1 MKLKKGQI
9 VYIQTEKY
17 TVINMIEYKEDTWI
31 WQEYEMKG
39 TNSYK
44 WLSIEEDE
52 NNKIQYYL
60 YDRYLGNIDIN
71 EIEFQNGNKTYELY
85 EKGIQTVN
93 NFFGNVDVDK
103 YEQCEYFDYQTKD
116 EKSIISVEK
125 WEDEIEKSI
134 GIPIDETNIQI
145 TDEIEKNENNNIKNN
160 GPKTGNS
167 SIWIWI
173 FLAVMFLPTIFSMFS
188 GLFVNKSI
196 QKYLQKETTKYRY
209 ETSVTN
215 NTNNEKAKV
224 YESMLASV
232 DETVKDII
240 DGVPEGITKTSGD
253 ENNPDEG
260 IGLQTKKE
268 YAFIYKENQKIY
280 IQVSS
285 KKYLNNS
292 GTMYHSSHYRHYH
305 TYYSG
310 VYSSNKYNN
319 YAYSARQKSVNS
331 RTSSGGGTSSGK

>member
-9 VYIQTEKY
+9 IYIKTKKY

-31 WQEYEMKG
+31 WQEYEIKG
-39 TNSYK
+39 ANSYK
-44 WLSIEEDE
+44 WLSVEEDE

-60 YDRYLGNIDIN
+60 YDRYVGNVDIN
-71 EIEFQNGNKTYELY
+71 EIEFQNANKTYKLY
-85 EKGIQTVN
+85 EKGTQTVN

-116 EKSIISVEK
+116 KKSIISVEK

-134 GIPIDETNIQI
+134 GVPIDETNIQI
-145 TDEIEKNENNNIKNN
+145 TDQIEKNENNNIKNN
-160 GPKTGNS
+160 GLKTENF
-167 SIWIWI
+167 SIKIWI
-173 FLAVMFLPTIFSMFS
+173 FLAVMFLPTIISMFA

-215 NTNNEKAKV
+215 NTNNEKAKI
-224 YESMLASV
+224 YESMLGSV

-240 DGVPEGITKTSGD
+240 DGVPEGITKTSGN

-260 IGLQTKKE
+260 IGLQTKEE
-268 YAFIYKENQKIY
+268 YAFIYKEKQKIY

-285 KKYLNNS
+285 KKNLNNS
-292 GTMYHSSHYRHYH
+292 RT
-305 TYYSG
+305 
-310 VYSSNKYNN
+310 VYSSSFYRHLFRFLFK
-319 YAYSARQKSVNS
+319 
-331 RTSSGGGTSSGK
+331 